1 MFNTP
6 EGTVADGHI
15 VDLAGLVMEI
25 RKQLKTRKITP
36 KRVVFTITST
46 EVVTRELLLPS
57 VKNKEIAQMIAF
69 EVDKLLPIQMDQYI
83 LAYSV
88 LAKVVT
94 EDTTVKSRVLV
105 AAMPKAMAQGYW
117 WLAGKLQL
125 KPLSLTIHACSI
137 AQLFQEEMQ
146 LNGKDFDLGMK
157 AVFLDI
163 GYSFTE
169 CNVIHK
175 GNLLFHRTINMGDRS
190 LITETGFYDLDDKK
204 IGVDRFSKEE
214 HSVAENTQGQ
224 GPAAIKI
231 ESLGTWLQEIRRVLW
246 YFSSLNPENK
256 LEKIILTGECT
267 DIPGLAEYVTEI
279 MEIPA
284 EVLDSI
290 SIVNREKDW
299 KNSLKYYLNAI
310 GAIKR
315 K

>member
-1 MFNTP
+1 M
-6 EGTVADGHI
+6 GHI
-15 VDLAGLVMEI
+15 VDLAGLGMEI

-157 AVFLDI
+157 TVFLDI

-190 LITETGFYDLDDKK
+190 LITETGFSDLDHKGID
-204 IGVDRFSKEE
+204 VDRFSKEE
-214 HSVAENTQGQ
+214 HSMAENTQGRARRQ
-224 GPAAIKI
+224 SRLRVWGPGFRKSEEYYGILAA
-231 ESLGTWLQEIRRVLW
+231 
-246 YFSSLNPENK
+246 
-256 LEKIILTGECT
+256 
-267 DIPGLAEYVTEI
+267 
-279 MEIPA
+279 
-284 EVLDSI
+284 
-290 SIVNREKDW
+290 
-299 KNSLKYYLNAI
+299 
-310 GAIKR
+310 
-315 K
+315 